1 MSDQIVANATAEDT
15 RAQAAAGIVAPRTY
29 PMGRRPGGDSA
40 AISAR
45 ISTAQTELAAGNVSS
60 AIKGAQFVSGHCA
73 RHGEHRVASLVR
85 HAVRH
90 ARSGQ
95 HTEASNLLS
104 EADSALTDSI

>member
-1 MSDQIVANATAEDT
+1 MTDRIIADVTTEDT

-45 ISTAQTELAAGNVSS
+45 ISSVQAELAAGNVTS

-73 RHGEHRVASLVR
+73 RHGESRVASLVR

-95 HTEASNLLS
+95 HTEAANLLTQ
-104 EADSALTDSI
+104 ADEALTVAV